1 MKEIQKYLMIILVLL
16 MMSTV
21 SYGEKLSSPY
31 LSGAIVVTMFSLLL
45 NKLIY
50 EFRSIK

>member
-16 MMSTV
+16 MLATV
-21 SYGEKLSSPY
+21 SYGKKLSSPY

-45 NKLIY
+45 NKFIY

>member
-16 MMSTV
+16 MMLTV

-45 NKLIY
+45 NKFIY

>member
-16 MMSTV
+16 MLATV

-45 NKLIY
+45 NKFIY

>member
-1 MKEIQKYLMIILVLL
+1 MKELQRYLMIILVLL
-16 MMSTV
+16 VIATV

-31 LSGAIVVTMFSLLL
+31 LSGAIVVTMFGLLI
-45 NKLIY
+45 NKFIY

>member
-1 MKEIQKYLMIILVLL
+1 MKEIQKYLMIVLVLL
-16 MMSTV
+16 MLATV

-45 NKLIY
+45 NKFIY